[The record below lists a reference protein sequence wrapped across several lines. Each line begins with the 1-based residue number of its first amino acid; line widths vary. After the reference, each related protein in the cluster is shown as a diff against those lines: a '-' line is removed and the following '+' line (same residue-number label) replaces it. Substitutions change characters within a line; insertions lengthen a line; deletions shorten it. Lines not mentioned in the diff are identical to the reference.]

1 MLDKHETKVI
11 QDAVNFL
18 DIDDYGDMS
27 AETAFCIG
35 YAQGLLIALLEEAKD
50 DEERLKKWE
59 TKNDNV

>member
-1 MLDKHETKVI
+1 MLDTHEKKVI

-18 DIDDYGDMS
+18 DIDNYADMN

-35 YAQGLLIALLEEAKD
+35 HAQGLLVALLEEAKD